1 MKLLCIKVFT
11 SSGSQDHV
19 IFLAEVKPN
28 KKKRKDDISIEIIRE
43 RNQILGEQKKINKQ
57 RPQDATIMRKEFV
70 MPKDKKV

>member
-1 MKLLCIKVFT
+1 MNAKIICFKEQNKEMKILCIKFFT

-43 RNQILGEQKKINKQ
+43 RN
-57 RPQDATIMRKEFV
+57 
-70 MPKDKKV
+70 

>member
-43 RNQILGEQKKINKQ
+43 RN
-57 RPQDATIMRKEFV
+57 
-70 MPKDKKV
+70 